1 MPEDSPLSQRAR
13 AIQPS
18 STLAI
23 GAEAARLI
31 AEGRDVINLC
41 PGEPD
46 FDTPEHIRAAGAR
59 AMDEGLTRYTHVA
72 GIAALREAVSAKF
85 RRENNL
91 EYDPGQVLVSCGCK
105 HSLYNLFQAILD
117 PGDEVII
124 PAPYWTSYPEIVLL
138 AGGQPMIL
146 YAGAQHGF
154 KLSAERL
161 SQALG
166 RRTRAVLINSPNNP
180 SGACYTRDELRAL
193 ADVLLEHEDV
203 IVISDDIYEHIS
215 WGAEAFCN
223 ILNVEP
229 SLSERTVV
237 CNGVSKAYAMTGW
250 RIGYAAGP
258 KPIIAAMT
266 RIQSHSTSNPA
277 TISQAAAVA
286 ALQDSQE
293 QVTEFCATF
302 KKRHDYVHGRLVK
315 MPGVHCL
322 PSTGTFYL
330 FPDFSAAMERCGV
343 DDDIAFARMLLSEA
357 RLATVPGS
365 AFGAQGHQRVS
376 FATGVETLTEA
387 MDRLEEVLVAGA
399 GGTTTTGLKTG

>member
-1 MPEDSPLSQRAR
+1 MSEDGLLSQRAR

-23 GAEAARLI
+23 GAEATKLI

-41 PGEPD
+41 SGEPD
-46 FDTPEHIRAAGAR
+46 FDTPEHVRAAGAR

-72 GIAALREAVSAKF
+72 GIGALREAVSTKF

-91 EYDPGQVLVSCGCK
+91 EYGPEQVLVSCGCK

-138 AGGQPMIL
+138 AGGQPMTL
-146 YAGAQHGF
+146 YTGPQQGF

-161 SQALG
+161 SQALS
-166 RRTRAVLINSPNNP
+166 RRTRAVFINSPNNP
-180 SGACYTRDELRAL
+180 SGACYTRDDLRAL
-193 ADVLLEHEDV
+193 ANVLLEHEDV
-203 IVISDDIYEHIS
+203 VVISDDIYEHIS

-229 SLSERTVV
+229 SLSDRTVV

-266 RIQSHSTSNPA
+266 RIQSHSTSNPT
-277 TISQAAAVA
+277 TISQAAALA

-293 QVTEFCATF
+293 HVTKFCATF
-302 KKRHDYVHGRLVK
+302 KKRHDYVYGRLAQ
-315 MPGVHCL
+315 MPEVHCL
-322 PSTGTFYL
+322 PSAGTFYL
-330 FPDFSAAMERCGV
+330 FPDFSAAMTRFGV
-343 DDDIAFARMLLSEA
+343 DNDVAFARMLLSEA
-357 RLATVPGS
+357 GLAIVPGS
-365 AFGAQGHQRVS
+365 AFGAQGHQRIS
-376 FATGVETLTEA
+376 FATDMETLTKA
-387 MDRLEEVLVAGA
+387 MDRLQAVLVARVGRTA
-399 GGTTTTGLKTG
+399 TG